1 MLVWVL
7 SVSNQQLAGIQST
20 EGLLLIGI
28 NSTVSCLKWHS
39 TSRCTFN
46 NGTIGQQQMDEKGNL
61 YSNWLQLLDD
71 EVKLHLLG
79 LQLVDDEGKLQSTKQ
94 MRRASKRRTCLD
106 HLLTNGFVLRYSSQ
120 VQTLI
125 KSSLLPIT
133 ANKDSW
139 LSTSTSAE
147 SNFKF
152 SWKQLKLQLNAWDN
166 NELAGASYKLL
177 MSHQFQLFFFSYSS
191 ELLYLI

>member
-7 SVSNQQLAGIQST
+7 SVSNQQLAGSQST

-79 LQLVDDEGKLQSTKQ
+79 LQLVDDEGKLQSTKAKVSIQ
-94 MRRASKRRTCLD
+94 MRRASKWRICLD

-120 VQTLI
+120 AKTWI
-125 KSSLLPIT
+125 KSSLISIT
-133 ANKDSW
+133 AIKDSW

-147 SNFKF
+147 SNFNF
-152 SWKQLKLQLNAWDN
+152 SWTY
-166 NELAGASYKLL
+166 ETI
-177 MSHQFQLFFFSYSS
+177 MS
-191 ELLYLI
+191 